1 VVRETKAGRF
11 LYFSEFL
18 GCGIL
23 DPEGAAVGRLADL
36 KVRMGEIYPKVSAI
50 AVRRRGEKPL
60 RELDWT
66 DVEEFDGSRIR
77 LKPGATARFRPLETA
92 QDEILLRD
100 ELLDKQVVD
109 TSGAK
114 IERVNDIHLLMVHE
128 DLRLAHV
135 DFGAR
140 GLLRR
145 LGWLRRVDRV
155 TNWLFASQTGEK
167 LISWKYVQPLP
178 SDPVRKNLKIN
189 VTSRKLHELHPSDL
203 ADIIE
208 DLDRRSQAVLF
219 RSLDTETAALTLE
232 EVDDPK
238 VQAAL
243 INSAQ
248 VERASDILEEMAPDA
263 ATDLLADLPA
273 DEKDKFIRTMEPSS
287 RHAVIG
293 LLQFKEGTAG
303 SIMTKDFFAVPK
315 ETTIG
320 RAIEVFRETTLPLE
334 SVAYLYVTDEDGTLV
349 GVSTIRLLVTGDKE
363 ARLEGLMNRR
373 LITVG
378 PEDDIESVAAIFKK
392 YKFLAVPVVDGER
405 RIEGIITL
413 KDMMEICFEE

>member
-1 VVRETKAGRF
+1 
-11 LYFSEFL
+11 
-18 GCGIL
+18 
-23 DPEGAAVGRLADL
+23 
-36 KVRMGEIYPKVSAI
+36 
-50 AVRRRGEKPL
+50 
-60 RELDWT
+60 
-66 DVEEFDGSRIR
+66 
-77 LKPGATARFRPLETA
+77 
-92 QDEILLRD
+92 
-100 ELLDKQVVD
+100 
-109 TSGAK
+109 
-114 IERVNDIHLLMVHE
+114 
-128 DLRLAHV
+128 
-135 DFGAR
+135 
-140 GLLRR
+140 
-145 LGWLRRVDRV
+145 
-155 TNWLFASQTGEK
+155 
-167 LISWKYVQPLP
+167 
-178 SDPVRKNLKIN
+178 
-189 VTSRKLHELHPSDL
+189 
-203 ADIIE
+203 
-208 DLDRRSQAVLF
+208 LDRRSQAVLF